1 MQTGTGTEPASGP
14 QTASASES
22 GATPAS
28 ETGTTVGDAGGTAT
42 AGAGGSGAGPPTP
55 VPTPTEGEQ
64 AVRELLP
71 DFLFFPGANYVAAAL
86 VVALGYV
93 LSGYVVRVVGR
104 PIARRFRRQSVA
116 QVMLRLVRLSIFLLS
131 LGVAAA
137 VAGLRFGDV
146 AISVGVFSAVVGIVL
161 APLVGSTINGLF
173 ILADQPYEVGDM
185 IELDNG
191 RKGFVDE
198 ITIRYTKMFTLDN
211 TFLVIPNDTIRDRL
225 VTNYSAEDERIRLR
239 IGFLATYESDIPKT
253 RELLERAASDTEMVI
268 EGGPDI
274 RIGSARYPA
283 KPTAYLEEYAD
294 SGILV
299 TLRFWS
305 KKPYKL
311 LAVRSRVQ
319 TNLYE
324 LLDDEPD
331 VEAAYPHTHHVFD
344 DTSGSLRAEVA
355 EGRDATWTD
364 AGSRVEMDRP
374 PRDGDEN

>member
-1 MQTGTGTEPASGP
+1 MQTGTGTAPTSGPGTTEADPAS
-14 QTASASES
+14 
-22 GATPAS
+22 
-28 ETGTTVGDAGGTAT
+28 GTAT
-42 AGAGGSGAGPPTP
+42 AGPNPASGTATAGGASGGGGGTP
-55 VPTPTEGEQ
+55 VPAPSEGEQ

-131 LGVAAA
+131 LAVAAA

-185 IELDNG
+185 IELDDG
-191 RKGFVDE
+191 RKGFIDE

-211 TFLVIPNDTIRDRL
+211 TFLVIPNDAIRDRL

-239 IGFLATYESDIPKT
+239 IGFLATYESDIPRT
-253 RELLERAASDTEMVI
+253 RELLERAASDTDMVI

-305 KKPYKL
+305 KKPYKI

-319 TNLYE
+319 TNLYA

-355 EGRDATWTD
+355 ESRDASWT
-364 AGSRVEMDRP
+364 GPGTRTETDRT
-374 PRDGDEN
+374 PRDDGDGD